1 MAHPIV
7 EVVFFF
13 SLLNGRYP
21 LFSIYKTIWG
31 ILGGWRML
39 VLKTG
44 YSLLGEDTCVTYLS
58 KDINVWAYSDVG
70 SMESMRPRIP
80 SCGHQLQKTEK
91 SI

>member
-1 MAHPIV
+1 
-7 EVVFFF
+7 
-13 SLLNGRYP
+13 
-21 LFSIYKTIWG
+21 
-31 ILGGWRML
+31 ML